1 MDDNYSWCV
10 CWNEISGSLTLP
22 QCQHCWVNKRTEKL
36 GQSLLIWLYFWMIW
50 TLFSPFWQLGKLT
63 NCHLWVTSPMQ
74 CGCTQSWIQ
83 FPFLSLT
90 LFQANC
96 TFVCFFIF
104 FLILRISFSFFW
116 LQLVAP
122 CSGEIRMCQLWLVVT
137 WYEET
142 FCLNTFL
149 DSCSFVP
156 GNIFPISLH
165 L

>member
-1 MDDNYSWCV
+1 MEDNYSWCV

-74 CGCTQSWIQ
+74 CGAMNTVS
-83 FPFLSLT
+83 FPSSNLIPGKLHVY
-90 LFQANC
+90 LF
-96 TFVCFFIF
+96 FS
-104 FLILRISFSFFW
+104 LILRISGFFFFW

-122 CSGEIRMCQLWLVVT
+122 CSGEIRMSQLWLVVT

-156 GNIFPISLH
+156 GNISPISLH